1 MESCRK
7 NQFFF
12 CSWKPRKADV
22 ILVWAKF
29 TLYPKWRKVRSIC
42 TPPKFH
48 QIYLHAYIHVFLPNI
63 CSKSH
68 PTTQC
73 HSLFCLIFASQLN
86 ASLSELIKLFKKLLW
101 NSEISVSR
109 YGWFPMEKSCMN
121 RASFSKDLVT
131 KNRTKYGDSYLHL
144 CNSIDNWQSYHFI
157 DEGNLS
163 WSKPLMCVG

>member
-1 MESCRK
+1 MQNNFFSGKLYIFCGERCQKYHKRGVFFCGKLPK

-12 CSWKPRKADV
+12 CFWKPRKADV

-48 QIYLHAYIHVFLPNI
+48 QIYLHAYIHVFSPNI
-63 CSKSH
+63 CSFTSNA
-68 PTTQC
+68 TM
-73 HSLFCLIFASQLN
+73 SFVFLFVFFASQLN

-109 YGWFPMEKSCMN
+109 YGWFPIEKSCMN
-121 RASFSKDLVT
+121 GASIL
-131 KNRTKYGDSYLHL
+131 
-144 CNSIDNWQSYHFI
+144 
-157 DEGNLS
+157 
-163 WSKPLMCVG
+163 

>member
-1 MESCRK
+1 MENCTFFAEKDTKHIIEEVFFCGKLPK

-12 CSWKPRKADV
+12 CFWKPRKADV

-29 TLYPKWRKVRSIC
+29 TLYPKWRKVASIC

-48 QIYLHAYIHVFLPNI
+48 QIYLHAYIHVFSPNI
-63 CSKSH
+63 CSFTSNNTL
-68 PTTQC
+68 PFVV
-73 HSLFCLIFASQLN
+73 LFDFFASQLN

-121 RASFSKDLVT
+121 GT
-131 KNRTKYGDSYLHL
+131 
-144 CNSIDNWQSYHFI
+144 SI
-157 DEGNLS
+157 L
-163 WSKPLMCVG
+163 